1 MSLRTAGRVRAVRVR
16 ESPAVFDRGP
26 AAALA
31 IWLITL
37 LGAYIAGL
45 FAATLRQR
53 FGSIAIWVAI
63 LGVVVVI
70 AAAAAVIGYLD
81 AWPQVG
87 NWVGRVGPF
96 GVALWAIPLEIIAAA
111 ATSLILRRT
120 PA

>member
-1 MSLRTAGRVRAVRVR
+1 MRSVRVR

-31 IWLITL
+31 TWLITL
-37 LGAYIAGL
+37 LGAYVAGL

-63 LGVVVVI
+63 LGLVVLITAV
-70 AAAAAVIGYLD
+70 AALIGYLD

-96 GVALWAIPLEIIAAA
+96 GLALWSIPLEIVAAV
-111 ATSLILRRT
+111 ATHLVLRRT